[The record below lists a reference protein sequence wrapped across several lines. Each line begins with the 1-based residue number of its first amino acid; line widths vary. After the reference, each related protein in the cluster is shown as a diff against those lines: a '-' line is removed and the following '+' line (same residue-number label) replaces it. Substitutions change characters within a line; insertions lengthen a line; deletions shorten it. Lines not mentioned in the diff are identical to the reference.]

1 MIPTI
6 KNARTV
12 LELVALIEEKDV
24 ASQVANF
31 DSIEDLATDCWS
43 ETECAA
49 IERADRNAL

>member
-12 LELVALIEEKDV
+12 LELVALIEEKDI